1 MRRADTAKI
10 CSNVGLVQ
18 VDGASESSFA
28 VAATGVSKPWQ
39 ARKGLRHLFL
49 AAMSAFDATSRR
61 QASRLPLAADQCS
74 GVLSFLKTS
83 KRINMRKQSF
93 GS

>member
-10 CSNVGLVQ
+10 CSNVGLVL
-18 VDGASESSFA
+18 VDGELECSFA
-28 VAATGVSKPWQ
+28 AAATGVSKPWQ

-61 QASRLPLAADQCS
+61 KNSRLPLAAEACS
-74 GVLSFLKTS
+74 GEMLCLKTS